1 MLMRGLLRHFRRD
14 KNGLAAVEFAL
25 ILPAMLVLFFG
36 VTEVSQ
42 MLDARAAVTNIVSV
56 TADLVAQKST
66 VTQND
71 VSEVFGAAKT
81 MLYPH
86 DATAAHIKVSS
97 IVYDTVSKSLTSGKV
112 AWSCAKHDVPRNVG
126 DTVTLPEEMMT
137 VGGSVIVSEI
147 TYDYSSPVS
156 KLVVGAFSMK
166 NTFYT
171 KPRRVMSISGPAANS
186 CTTT

>member
-1 MLMRGLLRHFRRD
+1 MRGSLRHFHRD
-14 KNGLAAVEFAL
+14 KNGVAAVEFAL
-25 ILPAMLVLFFG
+25 ILPAMLLIFFG

-42 MLDARAAVTNIVSV
+42 MLNARAAVTNIAAV
-56 TADLVAQKST
+56 TADLVAQKSAIT
-66 VTQND
+66 GGEISN
-71 VSEVFGAAKT
+71 VFGAAET

-86 DATAAHIKVSS
+86 DAEAAHIKVSS

-112 AWSCAKHDVPRNVG
+112 AWSCAKDDTARNVG

-147 TYDYSSPVS
+147 AYDYSSPVS

-171 KPRRVMSISGPAANS
+171 KPRRVMSISGPAAGS
-186 CTTT
+186 CPT